1 MEYYKFVIKFVMVKG
16 FSDNEVKNDA
26 EINES
31 KKEKKGLAAFL
42 KGKKFTYTL
51 PGKKQINIFGSIV
64 LSLNLI
70 LILLVILYLKN
81 QEFHDFVFNVGR

>member
-1 MEYYKFVIKFVMVKG
+1 MVKG
-16 FSDNEVKNDA
+16 FSDSKVKNDA
-26 EINES
+26 EIKES

-64 LSLNLI
+64 IGLNII
-70 LILLVILYLKN
+70 LVLLVILYLKN
-81 QEFHDFVFNVGR
+81 QALHDFVFNVGR

>member
-1 MEYYKFVIKFVMVKG
+1 MVKG

-26 EINES
+26 VTKES

-42 KGKKFTYTL
+42 KGKKFTYTS

-64 LSLNLI
+64 LGLNMI

-81 QEFHDFVFNVGR
+81 KEFHDFVFNVGR

>member
-1 MEYYKFVIKFVMVKG
+1 MVKG
-16 FSDNEVKNDA
+16 FSDNEVKNNTQNTQIK
-26 EINES
+26 ET
-31 KKEKKGLAAFL
+31 KKEKKGVAAFL

-51 PGKKQINIFGSIV
+51 PGKKQINFFGSIV
-64 LSLNLI
+64 LGLNLI

>member
-1 MEYYKFVIKFVMVKG
+1 MVKG
-16 FSDNEVKNDA
+16 FSDNEVK
-26 EINES
+26 INTQNTQV
-31 KKEKKGLAAFL
+31 KEKKGLAGFL

-64 LSLNLI
+64 IGLNII
-70 LILLVILYLKN
+70 LVLLVILYLNN

>member
-1 MEYYKFVIKFVMVKG
+1 MVKG
-16 FSDNEVKNDA
+16 FSDNEVKNDP
-26 EINES
+26 EIKES

-42 KGKKFTYTL
+42 IDKKFTYTL

-64 LSLNLI
+64 IGLNML

>member
-1 MEYYKFVIKFVMVKG
+1 MVKG
-16 FSDNEVKNDA
+16 FSDNEVKNNTQNSQ
-26 EINES
+26 I
-31 KKEKKGLAAFL
+31 KEKKGLAGFL

-64 LSLNLI
+64 IGLNII
-70 LILLVILYLKN
+70 LVLLVILYLNN

>member
-1 MEYYKFVIKFVMVKG
+1 MVKG
-16 FSDNEVKNDA
+16 FSDNEVKNNTQNA
-26 EINES
+26 QNTQI
-31 KKEKKGLAAFL
+31 KEKKGLAGFL

-64 LSLNLI
+64 IGLNII
-70 LILLVILYLKN
+70 LVLLVILYLKN

>member
-1 MEYYKFVIKFVMVKG
+1 MVKG
-16 FSDNEVKNDA
+16 FSDNEVKNNA
-26 EINES
+26 QNIQIKET
-31 KKEKKGLAAFL
+31 KKEKKGLAGFL

-64 LSLNLI
+64 IGLNII
-70 LILLVILYLKN
+70 LVLLVILYLKN

>member
-1 MEYYKFVIKFVMVKG
+1 MVKG
-16 FSDNEVKNDA
+16 FSDNEVKNNTQNTQNTQ
-26 EINES
+26 I
-31 KKEKKGLAAFL
+31 KEKKGLTRFL

-64 LSLNLI
+64 IGLNII
-70 LILLVILYLKN
+70 LVLLVILYLKN

>member
-1 MEYYKFVIKFVMVKG
+1 MVKG

-26 EINES
+26 KLEES

-42 KGKKFTYTL
+42 KGKKLTYTL

-64 LSLNLI
+64 LGLNLI

>member
-1 MEYYKFVIKFVMVKG
+1 MVKG
-16 FSDNEVKNDA
+16 FSDDKVNNNVEL
-26 EINES
+26 EES

-51 PGKKQINIFGSIV
+51 PGKRQINIFGSIV
-64 LSLNLI
+64 ISLNMI

-81 QEFHDFVFNVGR
+81 QEFHDFVFNFGR

>member
-1 MEYYKFVIKFVMVKG
+1 MVKG
-16 FSDNEVKNDA
+16 FSDNEVKNNTQIK
-26 EINES
+26 ET
-31 KKEKKGLAAFL
+31 KQEKKGLAGFL

-64 LSLNLI
+64 IGLNMI
-70 LILLVILYLKN
+70 LVLLVILYLKN

>member
-1 MEYYKFVIKFVMVKG
+1 MVKG
-16 FSDNEVKNDA
+16 FSDNQVNDDA
-26 EINES
+26 EIKEL
-31 KKEKKGLAAFL
+31 KKEKKGLATFL

-64 LSLNLI
+64 IGLNII

>member
-1 MEYYKFVIKFVMVKG
+1 MVKG
-16 FSDNEVKNDA
+16 FSDNEVKNNTQNTQIK
-26 EINES
+26 EI
-31 KKEKKGLAAFL
+31 KKEKKGLAGFL

-64 LSLNLI
+64 IGLNMI
-70 LILLVILYLKN
+70 LVLLVILYLKN

>member
-1 MEYYKFVIKFVMVKG
+1 MVKG
-16 FSDNEVKNDA
+16 FSNNEVKKITQNNQ
-26 EINES
+26 I
-31 KKEKKGLAAFL
+31 KEKKGLAGFL

-64 LSLNLI
+64 LGLNLT

>member
-1 MEYYKFVIKFVMVKG
+1 MVKG
-16 FSDNEVKNDA
+16 FSDREVKN
-26 EINES
+26 NEPIKDL
-31 KKEKKGLAAFL
+31 KKEKKGLASFL

-64 LSLNLI
+64 LGLNIGLI
-70 LILLVILYLKN
+70 FLVILYLNN

>member
-1 MEYYKFVIKFVMVKG
+1 MVKG
-16 FSDNEVKNDA
+16 FSDNEVKNNTQNTQ
-26 EINES
+26 I
-31 KKEKKGLAAFL
+31 KEKKGLVGFL

-64 LSLNLI
+64 IGLNII
-70 LILLVILYLKN
+70 LVLLVILYLKN

>member
-1 MEYYKFVIKFVMVKG
+1 MVKG
-16 FSDNEVKNDA
+16 FSDNEVNKNTQDSQ
-26 EINES
+26 I
-31 KKEKKGLAAFL
+31 KEKKGLAGFL

-64 LSLNLI
+64 IGLNII
-70 LILLVILYLKN
+70 LVLLVILYLKN